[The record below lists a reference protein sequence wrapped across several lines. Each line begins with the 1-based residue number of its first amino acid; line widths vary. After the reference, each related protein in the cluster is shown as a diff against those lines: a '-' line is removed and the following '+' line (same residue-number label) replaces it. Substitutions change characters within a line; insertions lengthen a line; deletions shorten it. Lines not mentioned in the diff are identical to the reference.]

1 MSEITGQ
8 IPEKRETGAGDCLG
22 DRFLKKKN
30 LYAKL
35 NLIFGL
41 FFFFPVLGFIFFSIK
56 YNMLKDQYVPLF
68 FLGILIFSFA
78 GFSILKNLFDKI
90 SRISEQM
97 SSNYLDELSDNQLPS
112 GADELHRIVQSF
124 GAIERRFHSTFN
136 ELEKKSSEIS
146 ILKDLSELC
155 YVTFDP
161 EEILHITLERAL
173 MLTNSDL
180 GSILTLK
187 KTEPKSFIVKATVGL
202 GKFVKAGDRID
213 FETSIAKYA
222 VINKSPLIVD
232 DIETDNR
239 FGRANLAHYGTKS
252 FVCMPIK
259 TSKDIFGVLTI
270 SSRNIDR
277 IYSQEDVEVLTPLLS
292 NAAFTYENLQLL
304 KENERNIKH
313 LRSIEKIFKILI
325 SSFRD
330 TELLHAVLNELQSVV
345 PFELAF
351 VLMEDEAKLG
361 HLKIFDLLINGPSN
375 LAKGASYPYKG
386 SIIEKVFK
394 QETSLIVDNTFSS
407 SNAVDRELFA
417 DHGCT
422 AGMLAPLK
430 RDGNVTGILAL
441 TAKEVGVFVNVQKL
455 ISWVAN
461 GLSLAIERN
470 RLSEAVVK
478 RNRELDTIRQV
489 GSALASS
496 TFDIS
501 KVLKYTMDMIRE
513 AMNVEA
519 GSLLFLEDDELEIA
533 VAFNIKI
540 KSMKKF
546 RLKIG
551 QGIAGYVAARG
562 KSIMVNDIEKS
573 PHFYPLVD
581 ESSGFQTRSALCVPM
596 VSQGKVIG
604 VIEVLN
610 KISGEFDTNDKD
622 LLQSIATSVCI
633 ALENARLYKETVS
646 MAEQERDIRQ
656 MFQKFVPKQ
665 VLDKIIYNTENDK
678 PQIEEIKT
686 LTLLNI
692 DIRGF
697 SELSR
702 HIGSQKTVSL
712 LNSFFSVMGGIVF
725 KHYGIVDKYLG
736 DGFLALFGAP
746 VSSTEDADN
755 AITAGFEMKNSLT
768 AVNRYLEKKF
778 GSTVQMGISIHT
790 GEVVV
795 GNIGF
800 EKKMDYTVIGDPV
813 NTVFRLQH
821 LTRSFPNGILI
832 SENTLRAA
840 RSRPD
845 VGEIK
850 ISSDL
855 AQELGSMK
863 VYELLNAN
871 PEETYALSIN

>member
-1 MSEITGQ
+1 
-8 IPEKRETGAGDCLG
+8 
-22 DRFLKKKN
+22 
-30 LYAKL
+30 
-35 NLIFGL
+35 
-41 FFFFPVLGFIFFSIK
+41 LGFIFFSIK
-56 YNMLKDQYVPLF
+56 YDMLKDKYVPLF
-68 FLGILIFSFA
+68 FLGILVFSFF
-78 GFSILKNLFDKI
+78 GFAILKNLFDKI
-90 SRISEQM
+90 SRISEEM
-97 SSNYLDELSDNQLPS
+97 SSDYLDELSDDQLS
-112 GADELHRIVQSF
+112 AGTDELQNIVQSF
-124 GAIERRFHSTFN
+124 SAIERRFSTTFN
-136 ELEKKSSEIS
+136 ELEKKASEIS
-146 ILKDLSELC
+146 ILKELSELC

-173 MLTNSDL
+173 MLTDSDL

-202 GKFVKAGDRID
+202 GKFVKAGDHID

-222 VINKSPLIVD
+222 VINKSPLVVE

-270 SSRNIDR
+270 SSRNFDR

-292 NAAFTYENLQLL
+292 NAAFTYENLRLI
-304 KENERNIKH
+304 KENERNRVH

-351 VLMEDEAKLG
+351 VLVEDEAKTG
-361 HLKIFDLLINGPSN
+361 HLKIFDLLINGLSN
-375 LAKGASYPYKG
+375 LNKGASYPYKG

-394 QETSLIVDNTFSS
+394 QETSLIVDNTASS
-407 SNAVDRELFA
+407 TNAVDRELFA
-417 DHGCT
+417 DNGCT
-422 AGMLAPLK
+422 SCLLAPLK
-430 RDGNVTGILAL
+430 TDGLVTGVLAL
-441 TAKEVGVFVNVQKL
+441 TAKEVTIFSNVQKL
-455 ISWVAN
+455 ITWIAN

-470 RLSEAVVK
+470 RLSAAVIK
-478 RNRELDTIRQV
+478 RNRELDTIRQI

-513 AMNVEA
+513 VMNVEA
-519 GSLLFLEDDELEIA
+519 GSLLFLEEDELEIA

-573 PHFYPLVD
+573 PHFFPMVD
-581 ESSGFQTRSALCVPM
+581 QSSGFTTQSALCVPM

-610 KISGEFDTNDKD
+610 KISGEFDTDDKD

-646 MAEQERDIRQ
+646 MAEQERDIRH
-656 MFQKFVPKQ
+656 MFQKFVPKE
-665 VLDKIIYNTENDK
+665 VLDKIIYDSESDR
-678 PQIEEIKT
+678 PVVEELKT

-702 HIGSQKTVSL
+702 QIGSQKTVTL

-725 KHYGIVDKYLG
+725 KHHGIVDKYLG

-746 VSSTEDADN
+746 VSSTEDAEN
-755 AITAGFEMKNSLT
+755 AIAAGFEMKKSLD
-768 AVNRYLEKKF
+768 AVNRFMERKF
-778 GSTVQMGISIHT
+778 GAKVQMGISIHT

-813 NTVFRLQH
+813 NTVFRLQN
-821 LTRSFPNGILI
+821 LTKSFPNGILI

-850 ISSDL
+850 LSADL
-855 AQELGSMK
+855 DKELGGMK
-863 VYELLNAN
+863 VFELLERKKGKPYIVAAN
-871 PEETYALSIN
+871 

>member
-1 MSEITGQ
+1 
-8 IPEKRETGAGDCLG
+8 
-22 DRFLKKKN
+22 
-30 LYAKL
+30 
-35 NLIFGL
+35 
-41 FFFFPVLGFIFFSIK
+41 
-56 YNMLKDQYVPLF
+56 MLKDQYLPLF

-97 SSNYLDELSDNQLPS
+97 SSNYLDELLDDQQPS
-112 GADELHRIVQSF
+112 GTDELHGIVQSF
-124 GAIERRFHSTFN
+124 GAIERRFRRTFN

-187 KTEPKSFIVKATVGL
+187 KTDPKSFIVKATVGL

-213 FETSIAKYA
+213 FESSIAKYA
-222 VINKSPLIVD
+222 VINKSPLIVE

-304 KENERNIKH
+304 KENERSRKH
-313 LRSIEKIFKILI
+313 MRSIEKIFKILI

-351 VLMEDEAKLG
+351 VLMEDETKLG
-361 HLKIFDLLINGPSN
+361 HLKIFDLLMNGPSN
-375 LAKGASYPYKG
+375 LTKGASYPYKG

-407 SNAVDRELFA
+407 TNTVDRELFA

-430 RDGNVTGILAL
+430 RDGAVTGILAL
-441 TAKEVGVFVNVQKL
+441 TAKEVGVFVNIQKL

-519 GSLLFLEDDELEIA
+519 GSLLFLENDELEIA

-562 KSIMVNDIEKS
+562 KSILVNDIEKS
-573 PHFYPLVD
+573 PHFYPMVD
-581 ESSGFQTRSALCVPM
+581 ESSGFQTHSALCVPM

-610 KISGEFDTNDKD
+610 KINGEFDTNDKD

-678 PQIEEIKT
+678 PQIEELKT

-746 VSSTEDADN
+746 VSSTQDADN
-755 AITAGFEMKNSLT
+755 AITAAFEMKNSLT

-778 GSTVQMGISIHT
+778 GTTVQMGISIHT

-813 NTVFRLQH
+813 NTVFRLQQ
-821 LTRSFPNGILI
+821 LTKSFQNGVLI

-845 VGEIK
+845 VGEIR

-855 AQELGSMK
+855 SEELGSMK

-871 PEETYALSIN
+871 PEKTYALSIN

>member
-1 MSEITGQ
+1 M
-8 IPEKRETGAGDCLG
+8 
-22 DRFLKKKN
+22 KKKN
-30 LYAKL
+30 LYSKL

-56 YNMLKDQYVPLF
+56 YDMLKDKYLPLF

-97 SSNYLDELSDNQLPS
+97 SSNYLDELLDDQQPS
-112 GADELHRIVQSF
+112 GTDELHGIVQSF
-124 GAIERRFHSTFN
+124 GAIERRFHRTFN

-187 KTEPKSFIVKATVGL
+187 KTDPKSFIVKATVGL

-213 FETSIAKYA
+213 FESSIAKYA
-222 VINKSPLIVD
+222 VINKSPLIVE

-304 KENERNIKH
+304 KENERSRKH
-313 LRSIEKIFKILI
+313 MRSIEKIFKILI

-351 VLMEDEAKLG
+351 VLMEDETKLG

-375 LAKGASYPYKG
+375 LTKGASYPYKG

-407 SNAVDRELFA
+407 TNTVDRELFA

-430 RDGNVTGILAL
+430 RDGAVTGILAL
-441 TAKEVGVFVNVQKL
+441 TAKEVGVFVNIQKL

-478 RNRELDTIRQV
+478 RNRELDTIHQV

-519 GSLLFLEDDELEIA
+519 GSLLFLENDELEIA

-540 KSMKKF
+540 KSIKKF

-562 KSIMVNDIEKS
+562 KSILVNAIEKS
-573 PHFYPLVD
+573 PHFYPMVD

-596 VSQGKVIG
+596 VSQGRVIG

-610 KISGEFDTNDKD
+610 KINGEFDTNDKD

-678 PQIEEIKT
+678 PQIEELKT

-746 VSSTEDADN
+746 VSSTQDADN
-755 AITAGFEMKNSLT
+755 AITAAFEMKNSLT

-778 GSTVQMGISIHT
+778 GTTVQMGISIHT

-821 LTRSFPNGILI
+821 LTKSFPNGILI

-845 VGEIK
+845 VGEIR

-855 AQELGSMK
+855 SQELGSMK
-863 VYELLNAN
+863 VYELLDAN
-871 PEETYALSIN
+871 PEKTYALSIN

>member
-1 MSEITGQ
+1 M
-8 IPEKRETGAGDCLG
+8 
-22 DRFLKKKN
+22 KKKN
-30 LYAKL
+30 LYTKL

-56 YNMLKDQYVPLF
+56 YDMLKDKYVPLF
-68 FLGILIFSFA
+68 FLGILVFSFV
-78 GFSILKNLFDKI
+78 GFAILKNLFDKI
-90 SRISEQM
+90 SRISEEM
-97 SSNYLDELSDNQLPS
+97 SSDYLDELSDDQVS
-112 GADELHRIVQSF
+112 AGTDELQNIVQSF
-124 GAIERRFHSTFN
+124 TAIERRFSTTFN
-136 ELEKKSSEIS
+136 ELEKKASEIS
-146 ILKDLSELC
+146 ILKELSELC

-187 KTEPKSFIVKATVGL
+187 KSEPKSFVVKATVGL
-202 GKFVKAGDRID
+202 GKFVKAGDDID

-222 VINKSPLIVD
+222 VINKSPLVVE

-270 SSRNIDR
+270 SSRNFDR

-292 NAAFTYENLQLL
+292 NAAFTYENLRLI
-304 KENERNIKH
+304 KENERNRIH

-345 PFELAF
+345 PFEHAF
-351 VLMEDEAKLG
+351 VMVEDETKTG
-361 HLKIFDLLINGPSN
+361 HLKIFDLLISGPSN
-375 LAKGASYPYKG
+375 LNKGASYPYKG

-394 QETSLIVDNTFSS
+394 QETSLIVDNTCSS
-407 SNAVDRELFA
+407 TNAVDRELFA
-417 DHGCT
+417 DNGCT
-422 AGMLAPLK
+422 SCLLAPLK
-430 RDGNVTGILAL
+430 TDGLVTGVLAL
-441 TAKEVGVFVNVQKL
+441 TAKDVAVFSNLQKL
-455 ISWVAN
+455 ITWIAN

-470 RLSEAVVK
+470 RLSAAVIK

-513 AMNVEA
+513 VMNVEA
-519 GSLLFLEDDELEIA
+519 GSLLFLEGDELEIA

-546 RLKIG
+546 RLKLG

-562 KSIMVNDIEKS
+562 KSILVNDIEKS
-573 PHFYPLVD
+573 PHFFPMVD
-581 ESSGFQTRSALCVPM
+581 HSSGFTTQSALCVPM

-610 KISGEFDTNDKD
+610 KINGEFDTDDKD

-646 MAEQERDIRQ
+646 MAEQERDIRH
-656 MFQKFVPKQ
+656 MFQKFVPKE
-665 VLDKIIYNTENDK
+665 VLDKIIYDSENEK
-678 PQIEEIKT
+678 PVVEELKT

-697 SELSR
+697 SALSR
-702 HIGSQKTVSL
+702 QIGSQKTVTL

-725 KHYGIVDKYLG
+725 KHHGIVDKYLG

-746 VSSTEDADN
+746 VSSTEDAEN
-755 AITAGFEMKNSLT
+755 AIAAGFEMKKSLE
-768 AVNRYLEKKF
+768 AVNRFMERKF
-778 GSTVQMGISIHT
+778 GATVQMGISIHT

-800 EKKMDYTVIGDPV
+800 EKKMDYTVIGDSV
-813 NTVFRLQH
+813 NTVFRLQN
-821 LTRSFPNGILI
+821 LTKSFPNGILI
-832 SENTLRAA
+832 SENTLRAT

-850 ISSDL
+850 ISADL
-855 AQELGSMK
+855 DKELGGMK
-863 VYELLNAN
+863 VFELLERNKDKPYIVAAN
-871 PEETYALSIN
+871 

>member
-1 MSEITGQ
+1 
-8 IPEKRETGAGDCLG
+8 
-22 DRFLKKKN
+22 
-30 LYAKL
+30 
-35 NLIFGL
+35 
-41 FFFFPVLGFIFFSIK
+41 
-56 YNMLKDQYVPLF
+56 MLKDKYVPLF

-78 GFSILKNLFDKI
+78 GFTILKNLFDKI
-90 SRISEQM
+90 ARISAQM
-97 SSNYLDELSDNQLPS
+97 SSDYLDELSDDQLSSS
-112 GADELHRIVQSF
+112 GTDELHSIVQSF
-124 GAIERRFHSTFN
+124 TAIEKRFSSTFN
-136 ELEKKSSEIS
+136 ELEKKASEIS
-146 ILKDLSELC
+146 ILKDHSELC
-155 YVTFDP
+155 NVTFDP

-187 KTEPKSFIVKATVGL
+187 KTEPKSFVVKATVGL
-202 GKFVKAGDRID
+202 GKFVKAGDSID

-222 VINKSPLIVD
+222 VINKSPLVVE

-270 SSRNIDR
+270 SSRNFDR
-277 IYSQEDVEVLTPLLS
+277 IYSQDDVEVLTPLLS
-292 NAAFTYENLQLL
+292 NAAFTYENLRLI
-304 KENERNIKH
+304 KENERNRIH

-345 PFELAF
+345 PFEIAF
-351 VLMEDEAKLG
+351 VLTEDEAKIG
-361 HLKIFDLLINGPSN
+361 HLKIFDLLISGTSN
-375 LAKGASYPYKG
+375 LNKGASFPYKG

-394 QETSLIVDNTFSS
+394 QETSLIVDNTCSS
-407 SNAVDRELFA
+407 ANAVDRGLFA
-417 DHGCT
+417 EHGCT
-422 AGMLAPLK
+422 CCLLAPLK
-430 RDGNVTGILAL
+430 TDGIVTGVLAL
-441 TAKEVGVFVNVQKL
+441 TAKEVGIFYNVQKL
-455 ISWVAN
+455 ITWIAN

-470 RLSEAVVK
+470 RLSAAVVK

-513 AMNVEA
+513 VMNVEA
-519 GSLLFLEDDELEIA
+519 GSLLFLEEDELEIA

-573 PHFYPLVD
+573 PHFFPMVD
-581 ESSGFQTRSALCVPM
+581 QSSGFTTQSALCVPM

-610 KISGEFDTNDKD
+610 KINGEFDTDDKD

-646 MAEQERDIRQ
+646 MAEQERDIRH
-656 MFQKFVPKQ
+656 MFQKFVPKE
-665 VLDKIIYNTENDK
+665 VLDKILYDSENDK
-678 PQIEEIKT
+678 PVVEELKT

-697 SELSR
+697 SDISR
-702 HIGSQKTVSL
+702 QIGSQKTVTL
-712 LNSFFSVMGGIVF
+712 LNSFFSAMGGIVF

-746 VSSTEDADN
+746 VSSTKDADN
-755 AITAGFEMKNSLT
+755 AITAGFEMKKSLS

-778 GSTVQMGISIHT
+778 GATVQMGISIHT

-813 NTVFRLQH
+813 NTVFRLQN
-821 LTRSFPNGILI
+821 LTKSFPNGILI
-832 SENTLRAA
+832 SENTLRAT

-845 VGEIK
+845 VGQVK
-850 ISSDL
+850 ISADL
-855 AQELGSMK
+855 DKELGGMK
-863 VYELLNAN
+863 VFELLELKTDKPYIVAAN
-871 PEETYALSIN
+871 

>member
-1 MSEITGQ
+1 M
-8 IPEKRETGAGDCLG
+8 
-22 DRFLKKKN
+22 KKKN
-30 LYAKL
+30 LYSKL

-56 YNMLKDQYVPLF
+56 YDMLKDKYLPLF

-97 SSNYLDELSDNQLPS
+97 SSNYLDELLDDQQPS
-112 GADELHRIVQSF
+112 GTDELHGIVQSF
-124 GAIERRFHSTFN
+124 GAIERRFHRTFN

-187 KTEPKSFIVKATVGL
+187 KTDPKSFMVKATVGL

-213 FETSIAKYA
+213 FESSIAKYA
-222 VINKSPLIVD
+222 VINKSPLIVE

-304 KENERNIKH
+304 KENERSRKH
-313 LRSIEKIFKILI
+313 MRSIEKIFKILI

-351 VLMEDEAKLG
+351 VLMEDETKLG

-375 LAKGASYPYKG
+375 LTKGASYPYKG

-407 SNAVDRELFA
+407 TNTVDRELFA

-430 RDGNVTGILAL
+430 RDGAVTGILAL
-441 TAKEVGVFVNVQKL
+441 TAKEVGVFVNIQKL

-519 GSLLFLEDDELEIA
+519 GSLLFLENDELEIA

-540 KSMKKF
+540 KSIKKF

-562 KSIMVNDIEKS
+562 KSILVNAIEKS
-573 PHFYPLVD
+573 PHFYPMVD

-596 VSQGKVIG
+596 VSQGRVIG

-610 KISGEFDTNDKD
+610 KINGEFDTNDKD

-678 PQIEEIKT
+678 PQIEELKT

-746 VSSTEDADN
+746 VSSTQDADN
-755 AITAGFEMKNSLT
+755 AITAAFEMKNSLT

-778 GSTVQMGISIHT
+778 GTTVQMGISIHT

-821 LTRSFPNGILI
+821 LTKSFPNGILI

-845 VGEIK
+845 VGEIR

-855 AQELGSMK
+855 SQELGSMK
-863 VYELLNAN
+863 VYELLDAN
-871 PEETYALSIN
+871 PEKTYALSIN

>member
-1 MSEITGQ
+1 M
-8 IPEKRETGAGDCLG
+8 
-22 DRFLKKKN
+22 KKKN
-30 LYAKL
+30 LYSKL

-56 YNMLKDQYVPLF
+56 YDMLKDKYLPLF

-97 SSNYLDELSDNQLPS
+97 SSNYLDELLDDQQPS
-112 GADELHRIVQSF
+112 GTDELHGIVQSF
-124 GAIERRFHSTFN
+124 GAIERRFHRTFN

-187 KTEPKSFIVKATVGL
+187 KTDPKSFIVKATVGL

-213 FETSIAKYA
+213 FESSIAKYA
-222 VINKSPLIVD
+222 VINKSPLIVE

-304 KENERNIKH
+304 KENERSRKH
-313 LRSIEKIFKILI
+313 MRSIEKIFKILI

-351 VLMEDEAKLG
+351 VLMEDETKLG

-375 LAKGASYPYKG
+375 LTKGASYPYKG

-407 SNAVDRELFA
+407 TNTVDRELFA

-430 RDGNVTGILAL
+430 RDGAVTGILAL
-441 TAKEVGVFVNVQKL
+441 TAKEVGVFVNIQKL

-519 GSLLFLEDDELEIA
+519 GSLLFLENDELEIA

-540 KSMKKF
+540 KSIKKF

-562 KSIMVNDIEKS
+562 KSILVNAIEKS
-573 PHFYPLVD
+573 PHFYPMVD

-596 VSQGKVIG
+596 VSQGRVIG

-610 KISGEFDTNDKD
+610 KINGEFDTNDKD

-678 PQIEEIKT
+678 PQIEELKT

-746 VSSTEDADN
+746 VSSTQDADN
-755 AITAGFEMKNSLT
+755 AITAAFEMKNSLT

-778 GSTVQMGISIHT
+778 GTTVQMGISIHT

-821 LTRSFPNGILI
+821 LTKSFPNGILI

-845 VGEIK
+845 VGEIR

-855 AQELGSMK
+855 SQELGSMK
-863 VYELLNAN
+863 VYELLDAN
-871 PEETYALSIN
+871 PEKTYALSIN

>member
-1 MSEITGQ
+1 M
-8 IPEKRETGAGDCLG
+8 
-22 DRFLKKKN
+22 KKKN

-56 YNMLKDQYVPLF
+56 YDMLKDQYVPLF

-97 SSNYLDELSDNQLPS
+97 SSSYLDELSDDPLPS
-112 GADELHRIVQSF
+112 GADELLRIVQSF
-124 GAIERRFHSTFN
+124 SAIERRFHSTFN

-173 MLTNSDL
+173 MLTGSDL

-187 KTEPKSFIVKATVGL
+187 KTEPKSFMVKATVGL

-222 VINKSPLIVD
+222 VINKSPLIVE

-277 IYSQEDVEVLTPLLS
+277 IYSQGDVEVLTPLLS

-304 KENERNIKH
+304 KENERNRKH

-345 PFELAF
+345 AFELAF
-351 VLMEDEAKLG
+351 VLMEDEARLG
-361 HLKIFDLLINGPSN
+361 HLKILDLLINGPSN
-375 LAKGASYPYKG
+375 LSKGASYPYKG

-394 QETSLIVDNTFSS
+394 QETSLVVDNTFSS
-407 SNAVDRELFA
+407 TNAVDRELFA
-417 DHGCT
+417 DQGCT
-422 AGMLAPLK
+422 SGLLAPLK
-430 RDGNVTGILAL
+430 RDGTVTGILAL
-441 TAKEVGVFVNVQKL
+441 TAKEVGVFANTQKL

-519 GSLLFLEDDELEIA
+519 GSLLFLENDELEIA

-540 KSMKKF
+540 KSIKKF

-573 PHFYPLVD
+573 PHFFPMVD
-581 ESSGFQTRSALCVPM
+581 ESSGFKTQSALCVPM

-610 KISGEFDTNDKD
+610 KISGKFDTNDKD

-665 VLDKIIYNTENDK
+665 VLDKIIYNSENDK

-712 LNSFFSVMGGIVF
+712 LNNFFSVMGGIVF

-755 AITAGFEMKNSLT
+755 AITAGFEMKKSLV

-778 GSTVQMGISIHT
+778 GTTVQMGISIHT

-813 NTVFRLQH
+813 NTVFRLQN
-821 LTRSFPNGILI
+821 LTKSFPNGILI

-840 RSRPD
+840 RSSPD

-863 VYELLNAN
+863 VYELLQAN
-871 PEETYALSIN
+871 PEKTYTLSIN

>member
-1 MSEITGQ
+1 
-8 IPEKRETGAGDCLG
+8 
-22 DRFLKKKN
+22 
-30 LYAKL
+30 
-35 NLIFGL
+35 
-41 FFFFPVLGFIFFSIK
+41 
-56 YNMLKDQYVPLF
+56 MLKDKYVPLF
-68 FLGILIFSFA
+68 FLGILVFSFF
-78 GFSILKNLFDKI
+78 GFAILKNLFDKI
-90 SRISEQM
+90 SRISEEM
-97 SSNYLDELSDNQLPS
+97 SSDYLDELSDDQLS
-112 GADELHRIVQSF
+112 AGTDELQNIVQSF
-124 GAIERRFHSTFN
+124 SAIERRFSTTFN
-136 ELEKKSSEIS
+136 ELEKKASEIS
-146 ILKDLSELC
+146 ILKELSELC

-173 MLTNSDL
+173 MLTDSDL

-202 GKFVKAGDRID
+202 GKFVKAGDHID

-222 VINKSPLIVD
+222 VINKSPLVVE

-270 SSRNIDR
+270 SSRNFDR

-292 NAAFTYENLQLL
+292 NAAFTYENLRLI
-304 KENERNIKH
+304 KENERNRVH

-351 VLMEDEAKLG
+351 VLVEDEAKTG
-361 HLKIFDLLINGPSN
+361 HLKIFDLLINGLSN
-375 LAKGASYPYKG
+375 LNKGASYPYKG

-394 QETSLIVDNTFSS
+394 QETSLIVDNTASS
-407 SNAVDRELFA
+407 TNAVDRELFA
-417 DHGCT
+417 DNGCT
-422 AGMLAPLK
+422 SCLLAPLK
-430 RDGNVTGILAL
+430 TDGLVTGVLAL
-441 TAKEVGVFVNVQKL
+441 TAKEVTIFSNVQKL
-455 ISWVAN
+455 ITWIAN

-470 RLSEAVVK
+470 RLSAAVIK
-478 RNRELDTIRQV
+478 RNRELDTIRQI

-513 AMNVEA
+513 VMNVEA
-519 GSLLFLEDDELEIA
+519 GSLLFLEEDELEIA

-573 PHFYPLVD
+573 PHFFPMVD
-581 ESSGFQTRSALCVPM
+581 QSSGFTTQSALCVPM

-610 KISGEFDTNDKD
+610 KISGEFDTDDKD

-646 MAEQERDIRQ
+646 MAEQERDIRH
-656 MFQKFVPKQ
+656 MFQKFVPKE
-665 VLDKIIYNTENDK
+665 VLDKIIYDSESDR
-678 PQIEEIKT
+678 PVVEELKT

-702 HIGSQKTVSL
+702 QIGSQKTVTL

-725 KHYGIVDKYLG
+725 KHHGIVDKYLG

-746 VSSTEDADN
+746 VSSTEDAEN
-755 AITAGFEMKNSLT
+755 AIAAGFEMKKSLD
-768 AVNRYLEKKF
+768 AVNRFMERKF
-778 GSTVQMGISIHT
+778 GAKVQMGISIHT

-813 NTVFRLQH
+813 NTVFRLQN
-821 LTRSFPNGILI
+821 LTKSFPNGILI

-850 ISSDL
+850 LSADL
-855 AQELGSMK
+855 DKELGGMK
-863 VYELLNAN
+863 VFELLERKKGKPYIVAAN
-871 PEETYALSIN
+871 

>member
-1 MSEITGQ
+1 M
-8 IPEKRETGAGDCLG
+8 
-22 DRFLKKKN
+22 KKKN

-56 YNMLKDQYVPLF
+56 YGMLKDQYVPLF

-78 GFSILKNLFDKI
+78 GFAILKNLFDKI
-90 SRISEQM
+90 TRISEQM
-97 SSNYLDELSDNQLPS
+97 SSNYLGDLSDDQLSS
-112 GADELHRIVQSF
+112 GTDELHQIVQSF
-124 GAIERRFHSTFN
+124 GAIERQFHNTFN
-136 ELEKKSSEIS
+136 ELEKKASEIS

-187 KTEPKSFIVKATVGL
+187 KTDPKSFNVKATVGL
-202 GKFVKAGDRID
+202 GKFVKAGDCID

-222 VINKSPLIVD
+222 VINKSPLVVE

-270 SSRNIDR
+270 SSRDMDR
-277 IYSQEDVEVLTPLLS
+277 VYSQEDVEVLTPLLS

-304 KENERNIKH
+304 KENERNTKH

-345 PFELAF
+345 PFDMAF
-351 VLMEDEAKLG
+351 VLMEDESKLG

-375 LAKGASYPYKG
+375 LTKGASYPYKG

-394 QETSLIVDNTFSS
+394 QETSMIVDNTFSS
-407 SNAVDRELFA
+407 TNAVDRELFA

-430 RDGNVTGILAL
+430 KDGAVSGILAL
-441 TAKEVGVFVNVQKL
+441 TAKEVHIFANVQKV

-519 GSLLFLEDDELEIA
+519 GSLLFLENDELEIA

-540 KSMKKF
+540 KSLKKF

-573 PHFYPLVD
+573 PHFFPMVD

-678 PQIEEIKT
+678 PQIEELKT

-712 LNSFFSVMGGIVF
+712 LNNFFSVMGDIVF

-755 AITAGFEMKNSLT
+755 AITAGFEMKKSLA

-778 GSTVQMGISIHT
+778 GTTVQMGISIHT

-821 LTRSFPNGILI
+821 LTKSFPNGILI

-850 ISSDL
+850 ISNDL
-855 AQELGSMK
+855 ARELGSTK
-863 VYELLNAN
+863 VYELLNAK
-871 PEETYALSIN
+871 PDKAQVLSIN

>member
-1 MSEITGQ
+1 
-8 IPEKRETGAGDCLG
+8 
-22 DRFLKKKN
+22 
-30 LYAKL
+30 
-35 NLIFGL
+35 
-41 FFFFPVLGFIFFSIK
+41 
-56 YNMLKDQYVPLF
+56 MLKDKYLPLF

-97 SSNYLDELSDNQLPS
+97 SSNYLDELLDDQQPS
-112 GADELHRIVQSF
+112 GTDELHGIVQSF
-124 GAIERRFHSTFN
+124 GAIERRFHRTFN

-187 KTEPKSFIVKATVGL
+187 KTDPKSFIVKATVGL

-213 FETSIAKYA
+213 FESSIAKYA
-222 VINKSPLIVD
+222 VINKSPLIVE

-304 KENERNIKH
+304 KENERSRKH
-313 LRSIEKIFKILI
+313 MRSIEKIFKILI

-351 VLMEDEAKLG
+351 VLMEDETKLG

-375 LAKGASYPYKG
+375 LTKGASYPYKG

-407 SNAVDRELFA
+407 TNTVDRELFA

-430 RDGNVTGILAL
+430 RDGAVTGILAL
-441 TAKEVGVFVNVQKL
+441 TAKEVGVFVNIQKL

-519 GSLLFLEDDELEIA
+519 GSLLFLENDELEIA

-540 KSMKKF
+540 KSIKKF

-562 KSIMVNDIEKS
+562 KSILVNDIEKS
-573 PHFYPLVD
+573 PHFYPMVD

-596 VSQGKVIG
+596 VSQGRVIG

-610 KISGEFDTNDKD
+610 KINGEFDTNDKD

-678 PQIEEIKT
+678 PQIEELKT

-746 VSSTEDADN
+746 VSSTQDADN
-755 AITAGFEMKNSLT
+755 AITAAFEMKNSLT

-778 GSTVQMGISIHT
+778 GTTVQMGISIHT

-821 LTRSFPNGILI
+821 LTKSFPNGILI

-845 VGEIK
+845 VGEIR

-855 AQELGSMK
+855 SQELGSMK
-863 VYELLNAN
+863 VYELLDAN
-871 PEETYALSIN
+871 PEKTYALSIN

>member
-1 MSEITGQ
+1 
-8 IPEKRETGAGDCLG
+8 
-22 DRFLKKKN
+22 
-30 LYAKL
+30 
-35 NLIFGL
+35 
-41 FFFFPVLGFIFFSIK
+41 
-56 YNMLKDQYVPLF
+56 MLKDKYVPLF
-68 FLGILIFSFA
+68 FLGILVFSFL
-78 GFSILKNLFDKI
+78 GFAILKNLFDKI
-90 SRISEQM
+90 SRISEEM
-97 SSNYLDELSDNQLPS
+97 SSDYLDELSDDQLS
-112 GADELHRIVQSF
+112 AGTDELQNIVQSF
-124 GAIERRFHSTFN
+124 TAIERRFSSTFN
-136 ELEKKSSEIS
+136 ELEKKASEIS
-146 ILKDLSELC
+146 ILKELSELC

-173 MLTNSDL
+173 MLTDSDL

-187 KTEPKSFIVKATVGL
+187 KTEPKAFIVKATVGL
-202 GKFVKAGDRID
+202 GKFVKAGDHID

-222 VINKSPLIVD
+222 VINKSPLVVE

-270 SSRNIDR
+270 SSRNFDR
-277 IYSQEDVEVLTPLLS
+277 IYTQEDVEVLTPLLS
-292 NAAFTYENLQLL
+292 NAAFTYENLRLI
-304 KENERNIKH
+304 KENERNRVH

-351 VLMEDEAKLG
+351 VMVEDEAKTG
-361 HLKIFDLLINGPSN
+361 HLKIFDLLISGSSN
-375 LAKGASYPYKG
+375 LNKGASYPYKG

-394 QETSLIVDNTFSS
+394 QETSLIVDNTCSS
-407 SNAVDRELFA
+407 TNAVDRELFA
-417 DHGCT
+417 DNGCT
-422 AGMLAPLK
+422 SCLLAPLK
-430 RDGNVTGILAL
+430 TDGLVTGVLAL
-441 TAKEVGVFVNVQKL
+441 TAKDVAIFSNVQKL
-455 ISWVAN
+455 ITWIAN

-470 RLSEAVVK
+470 RLSAAVIK

-513 AMNVEA
+513 VMNVEA
-519 GSLLFLEDDELEIA
+519 GSLLFLEEDELEIA

-573 PHFYPLVD
+573 PHFFPMVD
-581 ESSGFQTRSALCVPM
+581 QSSGFTTQSALCVPM

-610 KISGEFDTNDKD
+610 KINGEFDTDDKD

-646 MAEQERDIRQ
+646 MAEQERDIRH
-656 MFQKFVPKQ
+656 MFQKFVPKE
-665 VLDKIIYNTENDK
+665 VLDKIIYDSENDK
-678 PQIEEIKT
+678 PVVEELKT

-702 HIGSQKTVSL
+702 QIGSQKTVTL

-725 KHYGIVDKYLG
+725 KHHGIVDKYLG

-746 VSSTEDADN
+746 VSSTEDAEN
-755 AITAGFEMKNSLT
+755 AIAAGFEMKKSLE
-768 AVNRYLEKKF
+768 AVNRFMERKF
-778 GSTVQMGISIHT
+778 GATVQMGISIHT

-813 NTVFRLQH
+813 NTVFRLQN
-821 LTRSFPNGILI
+821 LTKSFPNGILI
-832 SENTLRAA
+832 SENTLRAT

-850 ISSDL
+850 ISADL
-855 AQELGSMK
+855 DKELGGMK
-863 VYELLNAN
+863 VFELLERKNGKPYIVAAN
-871 PEETYALSIN
+871 

>member
-1 MSEITGQ
+1 M
-8 IPEKRETGAGDCLG
+8 R
-22 DRFLKKKN
+22 KKN
-30 LYAKL
+30 LYTKL

-56 YNMLKDQYVPLF
+56 YDMLKDKWVPLF

-78 GFSILKNLFDKI
+78 GFTILKKLFDKI
-90 SRISEQM
+90 SNISQQM
-97 SSNYLDELSDNQLPS
+97 SSNYLGDFSDDQLSPGSDELQ
-112 GADELHRIVQSF
+112 RIVHSF
-124 GAIERRFHSTFN
+124 SAIEHRFSNTFHA
-136 ELEKKSSEIS
+136 LEKKASEIS
-146 ILKDLSELC
+146 ILKELSELC

-173 MLTNSDL
+173 LLTNSDL
-180 GSILTLK
+180 GSILTLNK
-187 KTEPKSFIVKATVGL
+187 AEPKSFMVKATVGL

-222 VINKSPLIVD
+222 VINKSPLVVE
-232 DIETDNR
+232 DIENDNR

-270 SSRNIDR
+270 SSRHDR
-277 IYSQEDVEVLTPLLS
+277 VYTQEDVEVLTPLLS
-292 NAAFTYENLQLL
+292 NAAFTYENLRLI
-304 KENERNIKH
+304 KENERNTMH
-313 LRSIEKIFKILI
+313 LKSIEKIFKILI

-345 PFELAF
+345 PFDLAF
-351 VLMEDEAKLG
+351 VLIKDDAKSG
-361 HLKIFDLLINGPSN
+361 HLKIFDLLISGPSN
-375 LAKGASYPYKG
+375 LAKGTSYPIKG

-394 QETSLIVDNTFSS
+394 QETSLLVENTNSIANS
-407 SNAVDRELFA
+407 LDRELFT

-422 AGMLAPLK
+422 SCLLAPLK
-430 RDGNVTGILAL
+430 SDGIVTGILAL
-441 TAKEVGVFVNVQKL
+441 AAKNVGIFYNAPKL
-455 ISWVAN
+455 ITWIAN

-470 RLSEAVVK
+470 RLSAAVVK
-478 RNRELDTIRQV
+478 RNQELDTIRQV

-513 AMNVEA
+513 VMNIEA
-519 GSLLFLEDDELEIA
+519 GSLLFLEEDELEIA

-562 KSIMVNDIEKS
+562 KSILVNDIEKS
-573 PHFYPLVD
+573 PHFFPMVD
-581 ESSGFQTRSALCVPM
+581 EYSGFQTRSALCVPM

-610 KISGEFDTNDKD
+610 KVDGEFDTDDKD

-646 MAEQERDIRQ
+646 MAEQERDIRH
-656 MFQKFVPKQ
+656 MFQKFVPKE
-665 VLDKIIYNTENDK
+665 VLDKIIYDSENGK
-678 PQIEEIKT
+678 PVVEELKT

-697 SELSR
+697 SKLSR
-702 HIGSQKTVSL
+702 EIGSQKTVSL
-712 LNSFFSVMGGIVF
+712 LNSFFSAMGGIVF
-725 KHYGIVDKYLG
+725 KHHGIVDKYLG

-755 AITAGFEMKNSLT
+755 AIAAGFEMKKSLA
-768 AVNRYLEKKF
+768 AVNRFLERKF
-778 GSTVQMGISIHT
+778 GATVCMGISIHT

-800 EKKMDYTVIGDPV
+800 EQKMDYTVIGDSV
-813 NTVFRLQH
+813 NTVFRLQN
-821 LTRSFPNGILI
+821 LTKSFPNGILI
-832 SENTLRAA
+832 SENTLQAA
-840 RSRPD
+840 RTRPD

-855 AQELGSMK
+855 DKELGGRK
-863 VYELLNAN
+863 VFELLERNSGKPYVVA
-871 PEETYALSIN
+871 AS

>member
-1 MSEITGQ
+1 
-8 IPEKRETGAGDCLG
+8 
-22 DRFLKKKN
+22 LKKKN
-30 LYAKL
+30 LYTKL

-56 YNMLKDQYVPLF
+56 YDMLKDQYIPLF

-78 GFSILKNLFDKI
+78 GFTILKKLFDKI
-90 SRISEQM
+90 ANISEQM
-97 SSNYLDELSDNQLPS
+97 SSNYLGDFSNGQLSSGSDELQS
-112 GADELHRIVQSF
+112 IVHSF
-124 GAIERRFHSTFN
+124 SAIEQRFSNTFHA
-136 ELEKKSSEIS
+136 LEKKASEIS

-161 EEILHITLERAL
+161 EEILYITLERAL

-180 GSILTLK
+180 GSILTLDK
-187 KTEPKSFIVKATVGL
+187 AEPKTFVVKATVGL

-222 VINKSPLIVD
+222 VINKSPLVVE
-232 DIETDNR
+232 DIENDNR
-239 FGRANLAHYGTKS
+239 FGRASLAHYGTKS

-270 SSRNIDR
+270 SSRQDR
-277 IYSQEDVEVLTPLLS
+277 IYTQEDIEVLTPLLS
-292 NAAFTYENLQLL
+292 NAAFTYENLRLI
-304 KENERNIKH
+304 KENERNTMHIK
-313 LRSIEKIFKILI
+313 SIEKIFKILN

-345 PFELAF
+345 SFELAF
-351 VLMEDEAKLG
+351 VLIVDDAKPG
-361 HLKIFDLLINGPSN
+361 HVKIFDLLVSGPSN
-375 LAKGASYPYKG
+375 ITKGASYAIKG

-394 QETSLIVDNTFSS
+394 QEASFLVDNTSS
-407 SNAVDRELFA
+407 LANVLDRELFS

-422 AGMLAPLK
+422 SCLLAPLK
-430 RDGNVTGILAL
+430 SDGVVIGILAL
-441 TAKEVGVFVNVQKL
+441 AAQDVGIFYNAHKL
-455 ISWVAN
+455 ITWIAN

-470 RLSEAVVK
+470 RLSAAVVK
-478 RNRELDTIRQV
+478 RNQELDTIRQV

-513 AMNVEA
+513 VMNVEA
-519 GSLLFLEDDELEIA
+519 GSLLFLEKDELEIA

-562 KSIMVNDIEKS
+562 KSILVNDIEKS
-573 PHFYPLVD
+573 PHFFPMVD
-581 ESSGFQTRSALCVPM
+581 ESTGFQTQSALCVPM

-610 KISGEFDTNDKD
+610 KINGEFDSGDKD

-646 MAEQERDIRQ
+646 MAEQERDIRH
-656 MFQKFVPKQ
+656 MFQKFVPKA
-665 VLDKIIYNTENDK
+665 VLDKIIYDSENGK
-678 PQIEEIKT
+678 PVVEELKT

-702 HIGSQKTVSL
+702 QIGSQKTVSL

-725 KHYGIVDKYLG
+725 KHHGIVDKYLG

-755 AITAGFEMKNSLT
+755 AIAAGFEMKKSLD
-768 AVNRYLEKKF
+768 AVNRFLQRKF
-778 GSTVQMGISIHT
+778 GATVQMGISVHT

-800 EKKMDYTVIGDPV
+800 DKKMDYTVIGDSV
-813 NTVFRLQH
+813 NTVFRLQS
-821 LTRSFPNGILI
+821 LTKSFPNGILI

-840 RSRPD
+840 RTRPS

-850 ISSDL
+850 ISPDL
-855 AQELGSMK
+855 AKELGGRK
-863 VYELLNAN
+863 VFELLGRKTNKPYIVA
-871 PEETYALSIN
+871 AS